1 MYQKI
6 FVALEEFGTIIA
18 SEGHGYSG
26 LSALKNSGFVTKP
39 PFYFFPFPN
48 PKRTT
53 FFFDL
58 DLFRFFLFSDFIF
71 VFFFFLRSSVARKY
85 ILQAVMKTLHL

>member
-48 PKRTT
+48 PKRTI

-58 DLFRFFLFSDFIF
+58 DIFRFFLFSDFIF
-71 VFFFFLRSSVARKY
+71 VFFSAQQRCQKVQSDTRIMSGSPS
-85 ILQAVMKTLHL
+85 